1 VNQVAFFID
10 GAYLGQVLK
19 VQFRSPRIDFSAFGR
34 EVCRM
39 VDPAA
44 ALFRTY
50 YYNCLPY
57 QANPPTPAE
66 QQRFSTMQSFFN
78 ALNRLP
84 RFQVRQGKL
93 AYRGLDQNGRPIFV
107 QKMVDVLL
115 SIDLVQLCLK
125 GRITDIVV
133 LAGDSDFIPALE
145 VAKQE
150 GVTIWLLH
158 GPSYHE
164 ALWNIADERV
174 LITGDLI
181 DRIRLQGSV
190 SAALYS

>member
-1 VNQVAFFID
+1 
-10 GAYLGQVLK
+10 
-19 VQFRSPRIDFSAFGR
+19 
-34 EVCRM
+34 
-39 VDPAA
+39 
-44 ALFRTY
+44 
-50 YYNCLPY
+50 
-57 QANPPTPAE
+57 
-66 QQRFSTMQSFFN
+66 
-78 ALNRLP
+78 
-84 RFQVRQGKL
+84 
-93 AYRGLDQNGRPIFV
+93 
-107 QKMVDVLL
+107 MVDVLL

>member
-1 VNQVAFFID
+1 MNQVAFFID

-19 VQFRSPRIDFSAFGR
+19 VQFKSPRIDFSSFGR

-44 ALFRTY
+44 TLFRTY

-66 QQRFSTMQSFFN
+66 QQRFSAMQSFLN

-84 RFQVRQGKL
+84 RFEVRQGKL

-125 GRITDIVV
+125 GRITDIVIV
-133 LAGDSDFIPALE
+133 AGDSDFIPALE

-158 GPSYHE
+158 GPNYHE

>member
-1 VNQVAFFID
+1 MNQVAFFID

-19 VQFRSPRIDFSAFGR
+19 VQFRSPRIDFSAFGG

-44 ALFRTY
+44 TLFRTY

-66 QQRFSTMQSFFN
+66 QQRFSAMQSFLN

-84 RFQVRQGKL
+84 RFEVRQGKL
-93 AYRGLDQNGRPIFV
+93 AYRGIDQSGRPIFV

-125 GRITDIVV
+125 RRITDIVI

-181 DRIRLQGSV
+181 DRIWLQGSV